1 MAGSR
6 TLKLSIL
13 ADVDG
18 LRDGLK
24 KGQNEMGGFE
34 KTLMDFGKKIAA
46 AFAVDQIIQ
55 FGEEVAKAAMQEEE
69 SITRLNQTLK
79 SFTNATDEQLAQN
92 SKFIEGLS
100 NATAIADDNLRPAM
114 TRLARSLGDVESAQ
128 KATDLAAR
136 ISVNTGKDV
145 ETVANA
151 MAKAADGQTGALAKL
166 GLGFGTADLKGK
178 SFGEIVDMLNGKF
191 PDLGANAETTSFK
204 FKQFQNLID
213 NTKESIGAALLPI
226 LSKFFTFVIENL
238 NPALDRL
245 AKIFDPIKKA
255 IEDNKEAFDGLL
267 VVGKFVVS
275 QFISRFE
282 DMATAAAKMVAAI
295 ITVFGKIEDAVRP
308 IINFL
313 IAGINKVIDG
323 INLIKVGS
331 DIPKMG
337 LLGQSS
343 SGGGASTA
351 ATNAAIISSIGA
363 TAGSIAGL
371 GGGTGGTSKG
381 GASGASSDA
390 ASKALAQLES
400 DVATLNTLQEI
411 LTSPTFTDQ
420 ASNIRNNAMG
430 AYYNITVNG
439 AIDSEGTAQTIVNV
453 LQDSINRGGVAAGF
467 IPRNML

>member
-6 TLKLSIL
+6 TLKLAIL

-24 KGQNEMGGFE
+24 KGQNELGGFE
-34 KTLMDFGKKIAA
+34 KTLTDFGKKIAA
-46 AFAVDQIIQ
+46 AFAFEQIVQ
-55 FGEEVAKAAMQEEE
+55 FGVEVSKAAMAEEE
-69 SITRLNQTLK
+69 SITRLNQTLAT
-79 SFTNATDEQLAQN
+79 FTGATQAQLDQN
-92 SKFIEGLS
+92 SKFIESLS

-166 GLGFGTADLKGK
+166 GLGFGAADLKGK

-255 IEDNKEAFDGLL
+255 IEDNKDAFNGLL
-267 VVGKFVVS
+267 VVGKFIVE
-275 QFISRFE
+275 QMISRFE
-282 DMATAAAKMVAAI
+282 DMATAAAKMVAI
-295 ITVFGKIEDAVRP
+295 IINVFGKIEEAVRP
-308 IINFL
+308 VINF
-313 IAGINKVIDG
+313 IIDAINKVISG
-323 INLIKVGS
+323 INLIKTGS
-331 DIPKMG
+331 DIPS
-337 LLGQSS
+337 LGRLGSSGSGS
-343 SGGGASTA
+343 SGGGGGSSVTD
-351 ATNAAIISSIGA
+351 TISLVNAISD
-363 TAGSIAGL
+363 TAGSLSSL
-371 GGGTGGTSKG
+371 GGKSVGTAGNS
-381 GASGASSDA
+381 A
-390 ASKALAQLES
+390 AVQKAFDKLAS
-400 DVATLNTLQEI
+400 DVADATTLMEI
-411 LTSPTFTDQ
+411 LTSPTFTDPT
-420 ASNIRNNAMG
+420 NIARESARG

>member
-34 KTLMDFGKKIAA
+34 KTLADFGKKIAA
-46 AFAVDQIIQ
+46 AFAVEEIIR
-55 FGEEVAKAAMQEEE
+55 FGAEISKAAMAEEE
-69 SITRLNQTLK
+69 SIARLNQTLVN
-79 SFTNATDEQLAQN
+79 FTGATQDQIKQN
-92 SKFIEGLS
+92 GSFIESLS

-114 TRLARSLGDVESAQ
+114 ARLARSLNSVEDAQ

-166 GLGFGTADLKGK
+166 GVGFSASELKGK
-178 SFGEIVDMLNGKF
+178 SFSDIVDMLNGKF

-213 NTKESIGAALLPI
+213 NTKESMGAALLPI
-226 LSKFFTFVIENL
+226 LEKFFTFVIQNL

-245 AKIFDPIKKA
+245 AKIFDPIKRA
-255 IEDNKEAFDGLL
+255 IEDNKQAFEDLL
-267 VVGKFVVS
+267 TVGKFIIGT
-275 QFISRFE
+275 FISRFE
-282 DMATAAAKMVAAI
+282 DMASAAAKMVAAI
-295 ITVFGKIEDAVRP
+295 ITVFGKIEGAVRP
-308 IINFL
+308 VIEFIVDS
-313 IAGINKVIDG
+313 INKVIDG
-323 INLIKVGS
+323 INRISPFK
-331 DIPKMG
+331 DIPRLGGMG
-337 LLGQSS
+337 S
-343 SGGGASTA
+343 SGTAASTASEANAVLSMVSGVSTSVSGLTSAAGGASKA
-351 ATNAAIISSIGA
+351 S
-363 TAGSIAGL
+363 
-371 GGGTGGTSKG
+371 G
-381 GASGASSDA
+381 GANTDA

-411 LTSPTFTDQ
+411 LTSPTFTD
-420 ASNIRNNAMG
+420 AATNARNNAM
-430 AYYNITVNG
+430 ANYYSITVNG
-439 AIDSEGTAQTIVNV
+439 AIDSESTANQIVTV
-453 LQDSINRGGVAAGF
+453 LQDSAARGGVASG
-467 IPRNML
+467 IISKLERLP

>member
-6 TLKLSIL
+6 TLKLAIL

-24 KGQNEMGGFE
+24 KGQNELGGFE
-34 KTLMDFGKKIAA
+34 KTLADFGKKIAA
-46 AFAVDQIIQ
+46 AFAFEQIVQ
-55 FGEEVAKAAMQEEE
+55 FGVEVSKAAMAEEE
-69 SITRLNQTLK
+69 SITRLNQTLAT
-79 SFTNATDEQLAQN
+79 FTGATQAQLDQN
-92 SKFIEGLS
+92 SKFIESLS

-166 GLGFGTADLKGK
+166 GLGFGAADLKGK
-178 SFGEIVDMLNGKF
+178 SFSEIVDMLNGKF
-191 PDLGANAETTSFK
+191 PTLGANAETTSFK

-255 IEDNKEAFDGLL
+255 IEDNKDAFNTLL
-267 VVGKFVVS
+267 SVAKFVVD
-275 QFISRFE
+275 QMLSRFE
-282 DMATAAAKMVAAI
+282 DMATVAAKTVAVI
-295 ITVFGKIEDAVRP
+295 INVFGKIEEAVRP
-308 IINFL
+308 VINFI
-313 IAGINKVIDG
+313 IASINKVIDG
-323 INLIKVGS
+323 INLIKIGS
-331 DIPKMG
+331 DIPKI
-337 LLGQSS
+337 GQIGS
-343 SGGGASTA
+343 SGAGATA
-351 ATNAAIISSIGA
+351 ASNAAIITSLA
-363 TAGSIAGL
+363 TTAGSMASL
-371 GGGTGGTSKG
+371 GTGGVSGTG
-381 GASGASSDA
+381 GGKSGGGDNSA
-390 ASKALAQLES
+390 AAKALAQLES

-411 LTSPTFTDQ
+411 LTSPTFTDP
-420 ASNIRNNAMG
+420 ITNARENARG

-439 AIDSEGTAQTIVNV
+439 AIDAEGTAQTIVNV
-453 LQDSINRGGVAAGF
+453 LNESAARGGVGITLAAGTRF
-467 IPRNML
+467 